1 MEAYTDFAEVY
12 DTFMGDV
19 PYEEWADF
27 LASLIEAYG
36 VSRPVREPGE
46 MQELEEAPESGYIQE
61 LEEAPESGYIPEFE
75 EVSEFEE
82 VPESGE
88 VQELEEAPESGE
100 VQDFEEVQEEPGV
113 TEDALISER
122 NLVLDLGCG
131 TGTITELLYE
141 KGYDMIGVD
150 SSEEMLQIALDK
162 KFETRSDILYL
173 CQDMRE
179 LDLYSTVGTVV
190 SVCDSLNYLLM
201 DEDVLQTFHLVNNYL
216 FPGGIFIFDFNT
228 IYKYEEVIGDTTIAE
243 NREDCSFIWE
253 NFYSCEDHINEYDVT
268 VFERQEDDLYR
279 RFTET
284 HYQRGYT
291 LEEMKTFLEKAGL
304 IFVTA
309 LDEKTHKAPTETS
322 ERIYVIAREYGK
334 Q

>member
-46 MQELEEAPESGYIQE
+46 
-61 LEEAPESGYIPEFE
+61 
-75 EVSEFEE
+75 
-82 VPESGE
+82 

-100 VQDFEEVQEEPGV
+100 VQELEEVPESGYIQELEETPESGEVQEFEEVQEEPGV

-322 ERIYVIAREYGK
+322 ERIYVIAREHGK

>member
-46 MQELEEAPESGYIQE
+46 VQELEEAPESGEVQEFEEVPESGYIQELEEVPESGYIQE
-61 LEEAPESGYIPEFE
+61 LEEAPESG
-75 EVSEFEE
+75 
-82 VPESGE
+82 E
-88 VQELEEAPESGE
+88 VQE
-100 VQDFEEVQEEPGV
+100 FEEVQEEPGV

-322 ERIYVIAREYGK
+322 ERIYVIAREHGK

>member
-46 MQELEEAPESGYIQE
+46 VQELEEVPESGYIQE
-61 LEEAPESGYIPEFE
+61 LEEVPESGYIQEF
-75 EVSEFEE
+75 
-82 VPESGE
+82 
-88 VQELEEAPESGE
+88 EEAPESGE
-100 VQDFEEVQEEPGV
+100 VQEFEEVQEEPGV

-162 KFETRSDILYL
+162 KFETQSDILYL

-309 LDEKTHKAPTETS
+309 LDEKTHEAPTETS
-322 ERIYVIAREYGK
+322 ERIYVIAREHGK